1 MFAAKNKIDNLTVV
15 IDRNN
20 IQIDGF
26 TEDVMPLESLSA
38 KYAAF
43 NWQVFEVDAHNV
55 RMVVDT
61 VREATA
67 VHQKPSVIIA
77 HTIPGKGVSFMENR
91 FEWHGVPPD
100 TTDVAGAPPKGQQA
114 KVALEEL
121 KALRD
126 KLEIN

>member
-1 MFAAKNKIDNLTVV
+1 
-15 IDRNN
+15 
-20 IQIDGF
+20 
-26 TEDVMPLESLSA
+26 MPLENLAA

-43 NWQVFEVDAHNV
+43 NWQVFEVDAHNI

-67 VHQKPSVIIA
+67 VRQRPSVIIA

-100 TTDVAGAPPKGQQA
+100 TTDVSGAPPKGQQA
-114 KVALEEL
+114 KKALEEL
-121 KALRD
+121 KALRQ
-126 KLEIN
+126 KLESEHKNNA